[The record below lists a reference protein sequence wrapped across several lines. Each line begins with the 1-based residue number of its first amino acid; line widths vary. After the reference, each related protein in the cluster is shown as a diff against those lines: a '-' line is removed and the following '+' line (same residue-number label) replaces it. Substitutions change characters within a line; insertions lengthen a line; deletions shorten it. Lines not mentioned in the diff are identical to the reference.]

1 MAATER
7 FEMRVPAEQMVL
19 LRQAALDAKESM
31 TMFVLTAAL
40 NRAQGAPEIMPAVE
54 KTPKVH
60 ASPKPAVQKVVQK
73 VQKAP
78 AQIARPSQ
86 EREGM
91 FLYRDNLWHWPDEAS
106 GRSYTWISNRWVID
120 DEPEKIIEHF

>member
-54 KTPKVH
+54 KAPKVH
-60 ASPKPAVQKVVQK
+60 ASPKPAQKVVEK
-73 VQKAP
+73 VQKTPSLKMPVEAEAEYEIPPCP
-78 AQIARPSQ
+78 ADVKPAVWAVVH
-86 EREGM
+86 GKK
-91 FLYRDNLWHWPDEAS
+91 
-106 GRSYTWISNRWVID
+106 RSAQR
-120 DEPEKIIEHF
+120 